1 MTESAIYLWSAVFGL
16 HFTLSLYFIPGLQF
30 AVWTLWSA
38 FYTDRYSKWKVDH
51 MKSRLDHMK
60 CRVDHIKS
68 KKVYRIKSRIDHI
81 KSKLRHRNIEG
92 ILTDLAPHSRREGE
106 ICRVVQKFWDKFF
119 YKSYLNPTVVQ
130 NFEWGNEDQMHS
142 GSCSQL
148 TLLCESNPE
157 IMIIYTSTHETFI
170 TLLFSLTLVE
180 HFFQS
185 QDFQW
190 FRSMIMNIY
199 NNCDKLLNCQQGLM
213 MNDKVLKW

>member
-1 MTESAIYLWSAVFGL
+1 MTESAIYLWSAVFSL
-16 HFTLSLYFIPGLQF
+16 HFTFSLYFIPGLQF

-51 MKSRLDHMK
+51 MKSRLDHIK
-60 CRVDHIKS
+60 CRVYHIKS
-68 KKVYRIKSRIDHI
+68 KK
-81 KSKLRHRNIEG
+81 
-92 ILTDLAPHSRREGE
+92 
-106 ICRVVQKFWDKFF
+106 
-119 YKSYLNPTVVQ
+119 
-130 NFEWGNEDQMHS
+130 HS

-170 TLLFSLTLVE
+170 TLLFSLTLLE

-199 NNCDKLLNCQQGLM
+199 SNCDKLLNCQQGLM